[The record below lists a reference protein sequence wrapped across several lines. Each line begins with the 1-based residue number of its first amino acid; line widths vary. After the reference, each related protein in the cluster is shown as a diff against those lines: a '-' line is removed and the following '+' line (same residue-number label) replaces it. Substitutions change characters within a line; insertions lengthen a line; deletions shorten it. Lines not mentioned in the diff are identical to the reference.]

1 MTHTPTLPTAFLRR
15 ALVGRVRAVFNDRAK
30 GEKPVVRSSDA
41 LFPRDSVI
49 WRVHGDVTTM
59 MVGGVSALLMQML
72 HPAALAG
79 IWDHSTFRDDM
90 LGRLR
95 RTARFIAVTT
105 YADRADALAAVERVK
120 DVHMRVT
127 GILPD
132 GTPYS
137 ANEPHLLAWVH
148 VTEALC
154 FLDAW
159 IRYGEPDMSNA
170 DQDRYFTQFALI
182 AQMLGADP
190 VPQNRAEAE
199 ALVDTMRPALGADAR
214 TKEVARL
221 VLGQKAPARAAT
233 PVQAMIMDAAVD
245 LLPTWAS
252 ALHGFVGMRLR
263 MPIARFSTSM
273 IARTIRW
280 AFAGEIRCPPHKP
293 D

>member
-1 MTHTPTLPTAFLRR
+1 
-15 ALVGRVRAVFNDRAK
+15 
-30 GEKPVVRSSDA
+30 
-41 LFPRDSVI
+41 
-49 WRVHGDVTTM
+49 
-59 MVGGVSALLMQML
+59 ML

-120 DVHMRVT
+120 DVHSRVT
-127 GILPD
+127 GTLPD

-137 ANEPHLLAWVH
+137 ASEPHLLAWAH

-159 IRYGEPDMSNA
+159 IRYGEPGMSKA
-170 DQDRYFTQFALI
+170 DQDSYFAQFALI

-190 VPQNRAEAE
+190 VPQTRAEAE
-199 ALVDTMRPALGADAR
+199 ALVEALVEAMRPALGADAR
-214 TKEVARL
+214 TKEIARL
-221 VLGQKAPARAAT
+221 VLHQKAPAPAAA
-233 PVQAMIMDAAVD
+233 PVQAMIMEAAVD
-245 LLPTWAS
+245 LLPQWAS
-252 ALHGFVGMRLR
+252 TQHGFTGTRLTT
-263 MPIARFSTSM
+263 PVARLSTAM

-280 AFAGEIRCPPHKP
+280 AFAGEIRGAPSQG
-293 D
+293 

>member
-1 MTHTPTLPTAFLRR
+1 MAPARSLLTGFLRR
-15 ALVGRVRAVFNDRAK
+15 ALVDRVRAVFNDRAN
-30 GEKPVVRSSDA
+30 GEKPVVRSSNA
-41 LFPRDSVI
+41 LFPCDSVI

-105 YADRADALAAVERVK
+105 YADQADALAAVKRVK
-120 DVHMRVT
+120 DVHSQVT
-127 GILPD
+127 GTLPD

-159 IRYGEPDMSNA
+159 IRYGEPGMSEA
-170 DQDRYFTQFALI
+170 DQDSYFAQFALI

-190 VPQNRAEAE
+190 VPQTRAKAEARVE
-199 ALVDTMRPALGADAR
+199 TMRPALSADAR
-214 TKEVARL
+214 TKEIARL
-221 VLGQKAPARAAT
+221 VLRQKAPAPAAA

-245 LLPTWAS
+245 LLPPWAS
-252 ALHGFVGMRLR
+252 GLHGIVGPRLST
-263 MPIARFSTSM
+263 PAARFSTAL

-280 AFAGEIRCPPHKP
+280 AFAGEIRRGPSQT
-293 D
+293 

>member
-1 MTHTPTLPTAFLRR
+1 MALVPSLPTTFLRR
-15 ALVGRVRAVFNDRAK
+15 ALVGRVRAVFNDRTK
-30 GEKPVVRSSDA
+30 GQKPVVRSANA

-79 IWDHSTFRDDM
+79 IWDHSTFRNDM

-105 YADRADALAAVERVK
+105 YADRADALAAIERVK
-120 DVHMRVT
+120 DVHSRVT
-127 GILPD
+127 GTLPD

-137 ANEPHLLAWVH
+137 ANEPQLLAWVH

-159 IRYGEPDMSNA
+159 IQYGEPGMSKG
-170 DQDRYFTQFALI
+170 DQDSYFAQFALI

-190 VPQNRAEAE
+190 VPQTRAEAVAMVE
-199 ALVDTMRPALGADAR
+199 NMRPMLSSDAR
-214 TKEVARL
+214 TKEIRKL
-221 VLGQKAPARAAT
+221 VLRQKAPAPAAA

-245 LLPTWAS
+245 LLPAWAS
-252 ALHGFVGMRLR
+252 ALHGFVGPRLTTPVTR
-263 MPIARFSTSM
+263 LSTAM
-273 IARTIRW
+273 VARTIRW
-280 AFAGEIRCPPHKP
+280 AFSGDIRKGPSQV
-293 D
+293 